1 MTREILQNDQGINLR
16 KSVTVV
22 NIYVLNKRGPQYTGQ
37 MLSVIKW
44 GINSNII
51 IVGDINT
58 TLTPMD
64 RLSRQ
69 KSKKE
74 TQGLN
79 DTLDQIDLTD
89 IYRIIHSKAA

>member
-1 MTREILQNDQGINLR
+1 MD
-16 KSVTVV
+16 
-22 NIYVLNKRGPQYTGQ
+22 
-37 MLSVIKW
+37 
-44 GINSNII
+44 SNII

-58 TLTPMD
+58 ALTPMD

-79 DTLDQIDLTD
+79 DTLDQIYLTD
-89 IYRIIHSKAA
+89 IYRIIHSEAA

>member
-1 MTREILQNDQGINLR
+1 MTREILQNNQGINLR
-16 KSVTVV
+16 KSITVV
-22 NIYVLNKRGPQYTGQ
+22 NIYVLNTRGPQYIGQ
-37 MLSVIKW
+37 MLTVIKW
-44 GINSNII
+44 GMDSNII

-58 TLTPMD
+58 ALTPMD

-79 DTLDQIDLTD
+79 DTLDQIYLTD
-89 IYRIIHSKAA
+89 IYRIIHSEAA